1 MLQEIEKKGGKLEQ
15 PEACPDEIYQITMK
29 CWNIQPSER
38 PNFNNLE
45 KFLTDVC
52 LLVELF

>member
-29 CWNIQPSER
+29 CWSIQPSER
-38 PNFNNLE
+38 PNFNTIENY
-45 KFLTDVC
+45 LTDVSSLRVC
-52 LLVELF
+52 